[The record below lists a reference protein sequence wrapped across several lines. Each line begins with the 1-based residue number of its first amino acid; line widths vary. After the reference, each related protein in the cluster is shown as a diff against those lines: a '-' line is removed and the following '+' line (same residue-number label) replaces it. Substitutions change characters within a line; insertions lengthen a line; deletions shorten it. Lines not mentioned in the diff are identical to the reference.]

1 MHRSF
6 SSFHRLFF
14 YSENCPQNTG
24 EEFRAF
30 QYNYLHM
37 YSPFTL

>member
-24 EEFRAF
+24 EELRAF
-30 QYNYLHM
+30 QYYYLHM